1 MIELRE
7 SLSAAASS
15 VTAYAPRVAGTVALV
30 LGAWLVARIARVIV
44 VRIGERVALDRKLH
58 SEGVSVALGSVAW
71 AAVWLFAL
79 PAILEAI
86 GLQTLREPISAMMA
100 KLSGFLP
107 NLLGSIAVLVVG
119 VLVAGVVRQLVSG
132 LFSAAGSEKLA
143 QKMGI
148 ATALGPA
155 GLAGVASK
163 VVFALILLPVVAAA
177 LQPLQLDSVTQ
188 PVSRLLETVMALI
201 PRLIVA
207 AVIVAIAALIGR
219 ALGDL
224 VRGLLFGIGFDAA
237 PRRLGLQRT
246 ARPGSRTASEL
257 AGQLVAFTVVYIA
270 FMQACEVIGFG
281 VLTES
286 VSQLG
291 AALVRMATGLALMVV
306 GLWLAAVASGAI
318 LSSCGSN
325 ARVLAYAAR
334 GAVLFLAAAL
344 ALRQMGLPSE
354 IVAMAFGSVVFA
366 LAVAFALAVGFGGR
380 GVAAT
385 LLEQAAR
392 PFVAP
397 SARSFVAPT
406 SEATPEPASADA
418 PRP

>member
-7 SLSAAASS
+7 SLAAAASS
-15 VTAYAPRVAGTVALV
+15 VAAYAPQVAGAVALV
-30 LGAWLVARIARVIV
+30 VGAWFVARFARAIM
-44 VRIGERVALDRKLH
+44 VRIADRLELDRKLH
-58 SEGVSVALGSVAW
+58 SEGISAALGSVVW

-86 GLQTLREPISAMMA
+86 GLHVLREPISAMMA

-107 NLLGSIAVLVVG
+107 NLLGSVTVLVVG
-119 VLVAGVVRQLVSG
+119 VLVAGVVRQLASG
-132 LFSAAGSEKLA
+132 LLSAAGSERLA

-148 ATALGPA
+148 ATALGPG

-163 VVFALILLPVVAAA
+163 VIFALILLPVVAAA

-224 VRGLLFGIGFDAA
+224 VRGLLFGMGFDQA
-237 PRRLGLQRT
+237 PRRLGLQR
-246 ARPGSRTASEL
+246 APRPGARTASEL
-257 AGQLVAFTVVYIA
+257 AGQVVTFTVVYIA

-306 GLWLAAVASGAI
+306 GLWLAALASAAI
-318 LSSCGSN
+318 LTSGGGH
-325 ARVLAYAAR
+325 ARPLAHAAR

-366 LAVAFALAVGFGGR
+366 LAVAFALAVGIGGR
-380 GVAAT
+380 RVAAA
-385 LLEQAAR
+385 LLERAAR
-392 PFVAP
+392 PWLAP
-397 SARSFVAPT
+397 RADA
-406 SEATPEPASADA
+406 APASLPVDA
-418 PRP
+418 RKP